1 MKIEDLKI
9 TILQDT
15 REQRPL
21 YLTGDKNVTVEVATL
36 WPGDYT
42 VKGFEKSIAF
52 ERKSV
57 SDLIG
62 TMCYGYSGKSA
73 PRHSWKR
80 FDYELNEF
88 ENHYDRAVIIV
99 EPDESAA
106 VWELAMSR
114 GVKCDGMLSAL
125 AQIEAGLYRS
135 SVEPRK
141 VLAFLAALEA
151 EYGCFVHLT
160 KSRVES
166 AEYLIEFARRYVRAR
181 RHIVRR
187 GV

>member
-1 MKIEDLKI
+1 MKYEDLKI

-62 TMCYGYSGKSA
+62 TMLNGYAGDDA
-73 PRHSWKR
+73 PRHAWKR

-88 ENHYDRAVIIV
+88 KNHYDRAVIII
-99 EPDESAA
+99 EPDEP
-106 VWELAMSR
+106 VVIWGLAMTR
-114 GVKCDGMLSAL
+114 GVKCDGLLSAL
-125 AQIEAGLYRS
+125 AQIEAWLYRS
-135 SVEPRK
+135 AVEPKK
-141 VLAFLAALEA
+141 VLGFLASLEA
-151 EYGCFVHLT
+151 KHGCFVHLA
-160 KSRVES
+160 KNRVEA
-166 AEYLIEFARRYVRAR
+166 AEYLIQFARRYVYSR